1 MQKSL
6 VRPIIRLVMPLALI
20 SAAACD
26 ATGTDRIPVSISFS
40 GQSPTAASSALAAN
54 VTIGDAGNTLVI
66 TRAQIIL
73 REVELKR
80 TSTTLCVD
88 DSSSNSSGDDSSSD
102 DCEELSIGPF
112 LVDVPVAENTVTSI
126 TATIP
131 PDTYREIE
139 FEIHKLGDDT
149 PAERALA
156 AAHPEF
162 DVNSVR
168 VEGTFN
174 GTPFVFLSDVNDE
187 IELEFSVPVVIT
199 EANQNVTI
207 QFDLSSWFR
216 SGSTL
221 LDPATA
227 NKGGPNESL
236 VRENIR
242 TSIRAFSDDD
252 RRGH

>member
-6 VRPIIRLVMPLALI
+6 VRPIVRLALALPLI
-20 SAAACD
+20 GAAACD

-40 GQSPTAASSALAAN
+40 GQSPTAASSATAAN
-54 VTIGDAGNTLVI
+54 VTVGDAGNTLVI
-66 TRAQIIL
+66 TKAQIIL

-80 TSTTLCVD
+80 TSSTQCMD
-88 DSSSNSSGDDSSSD
+88 DSSSVDSSND

-112 LVDVPVAENTVTSI
+112 LVDIPLVDNTVTSI
-126 TATIP
+126 TATVP

-156 AAHPEF
+156 AEHPEF

-174 GTPFVFLSDVNDE
+174 GTPFVFFSDVNAE
-187 IELEFSVPVVIT
+187 LELEFAVPVVIT
-199 EANQNVTI
+199 EETQNVTI
-207 QFDLSSWFR
+207 QFDLRSWFR
-216 SGSTL
+216 NGSTVIN
-221 LDPATA
+221 PVTA
-227 NKGGPNESL
+227 NKGGANESL
-236 VRENIR
+236 VRENIK
-242 TSIRAFSDDD
+242 TSILAFGDDD
-252 RRGH
+252 RDGR